1 MRKILTFLCIAL
13 SWLCASAEDNCNI
26 SLASD
31 TILIGG
37 QQTAIALCMDNNNPI
52 SLIQADI
59 ILPEGVT
66 VAKADNDLQITTAN
80 RANGHI
86 VASNT
91 LANGKVRFIIMSN
104 TNKTF
109 SGSEG
114 QVASIK
120 LDVNPN
126 ITEGEQEI
134 RLTNVLL
141 VEPTE
146 EYYRL
151 SDATINLAAINEETA
166 TAIRKAKAEGNAS
179 TDLYNISGQRARK
192 NEKGVIIQHG
202 KKTAVK

>member
-1 MRKILTFLCIAL
+1 MRKILTSLCLAL
-13 SWLCASAEDNCNI
+13 ICLFAMAEDNCNI

-37 QQTAIALCMDNNNPI
+37 QQTSIALCMDNSKPI
-52 SLIQADI
+52 TLIQADI
-59 ILPEGVT
+59 ILPEGVS
-66 VAKADNDLQITTAN
+66 VAQVDSDMQITTIN
-80 RANGHI
+80 RADGHT

-91 LANGKVRFIIMSN
+91 LDSGKVRFIIMSS
-104 TNKTF
+104 TNKAF

-126 ITEGEQEI
+126 IAEGEQEI
-134 RLTNVLL
+134 RLTNILL
-141 VEPTE
+141 VQPTE

-151 SDATINLAAINEETA
+151 SDATINLTAINQETA
-166 TAIRKAKAEGNAS
+166 TAILKAKAEGNTGTAR
-179 TDLYNISGQRARK
+179 YNISGQQARK